1 MFNNPYI
8 YQSMYRPSLISRLFG
23 GSSLING
30 AKAFNWSNFLTNAQ
44 KSLGIVNQ
52 AIPLVN
58 QVKPML
64 NNAKTMFKIANAV
77 RSSNNDNNKSV
88 NKTTTTSNTNNI
100 NNNTYNNKP
109 IFYI

>member
-8 YQSMYRPSLISRLFG
+8 YHNMYRPGLLSRLFG

-30 AKAFNWSNFLTNAQ
+30 AKTFNWSNFLTNAQ

-58 QVKPML
+58 QVKPMVS
-64 NNAKTMFKIANAV
+64 NAKTMFKIANAV
-77 RSSNNDNNKSV
+77 RSSNNDKSI

-100 NNNTYNNKP
+100 NSNTYNNQP

>member
-8 YQSMYRPSLISRLFG
+8 YQNMYRPGLLSRLFG
-23 GSSLING
+23 GNSLIG
-30 AKAFNWSNFLTNAQ
+30 GVKSFNWSNFLTNAQ

-58 QVKPML
+58 QVKPIV

-77 RSSNNDNNKSV
+77 RSNNNTTKST
-88 NKTTTTSNTNNI
+88 NETKETTTNNI
-100 NNNTYNNKP
+100 NNNYNNQP